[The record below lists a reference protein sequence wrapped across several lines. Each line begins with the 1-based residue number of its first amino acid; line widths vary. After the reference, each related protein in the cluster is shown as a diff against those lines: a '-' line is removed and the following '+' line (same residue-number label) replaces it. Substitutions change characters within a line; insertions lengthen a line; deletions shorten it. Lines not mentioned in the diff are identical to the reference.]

1 MPYCTNCGE
10 EVTDEQRY
18 CSYCGEPVGDH
29 AGRGRGRDRSVGD
42 GRQDTGGG
50 TDQPRQVPDP
60 QSRDTW
66 SAADASETGGFE
78 GDPPPDGYEDPPSI
92 REPGP
97 RARSGPGTI
106 GLFSSSLREVFGVPV
121 ALGGLFAAWFAV
133 SSLVLLP
140 AAAQLPGLILSGLVG
155 LLSAGVIY
163 ATVDGELRG
172 RPVAVG
178 DALSRVTSQF
188 LPLVVVWLLFVP
200 VFLVGFSFFILPGL
214 YLGGRLLLAFPACVL
229 DGRGA
234 IDSLS
239 TSWRRT
245 RGVGLTAMGVLALA
259 LVTFFALALILAIPQ
274 NLVFSALGI
283 DVAGFETLEEAL
295 ELLDDPQVTL
305 VSSFFQALALSIP
318 VGAVQVAAVRLY
330 RRGDED
336 ASQTSEPY

>member
-29 AGRGRGRDRSVGD
+29 PDRATGD
-42 GRQDTGGG
+42 GRRDSGAAEGK
-50 TDQPRQVPDP
+50 
-60 QSRDTW
+60 SRRTPET
-66 SAADASETGGFE
+66 SARDADRSADHASETGGFE
-78 GDPPPDGYEDPPSI
+78 GDPPPEGYEDPPSI

-97 RARSGPGTI
+97 QARSPGTI
-106 GLFSSSLREVFGVPV
+106 DLFSTSVREVFRVPV
-121 ALGGLFAAWFAV
+121 ALLGLFVAWFAV

-140 AAAQLPGLILSGLVG
+140 AAAQLPGLLVSGLVG

-163 ATVDGELRG
+163 ATVEGDLRG

-200 VFLVGFSFFILPGL
+200 VFFLGLSLFVLPGL

-234 IDSLS
+234 LDSLS

-245 RGVGLTAMGVLALA
+245 RGVSLTVMGVLALA
-259 LVTFFALALILAIPQ
+259 VVTFFALALVLAIPQ

-283 DVAGFETLEEAL
+283 DVAGFETLDEAL
-295 ELLDDPQVTL
+295 ELLADPQVTL
-305 VSSFFQALALSIP
+305 VSSFFQAIALAIP
-318 VGAVQVAAVRLY
+318 VGAVQVAAARLY
-330 RRGDED
+330 RRGDAD
-336 ASQTSEPY
+336 AAQATEQY